1 MESLAPL
8 TASSAVDTHAA
19 QSAFDAFL
27 EKADF
32 NRFGWSATAA
42 LVQGCLLTPTLL
54 LIISTTGAPDWHFLV
69 AFLSFLGVLIPILS
83 ALPVRYVF
91 GGFAVSFLI
100 HLALIAYN
108 LL

>member
-8 TASSAVDTHAA
+8 TASSTTETHAP
-19 QSAFDAFL
+19 SALDAFL

-54 LIISTTGAPDWHFLV
+54 LLISSTGAPDWHFLV

-91 GGFAVSFLI
+91 GGFAISFLI
-100 HLALIAYN
+100 HVVLIAYN